1 MCVCVCVCVGLCL
14 GVLGP
19 PTCLLIG
26 HKDLQVFGAGHTHS
40 WGLFQGRG
48 AEQGQQSK
56 EGHQRSLE
64 RWVQLLS
71 LSLLGCTDRCPFPS
85 PPPPTRPPPS
95 PRQAWESRSGMPGE
109 SLRSALMLLSSVQAR
124 SAHCTTGHIERWGGI
139 SREDGKLMSQSN
151 HLFRDWMPLS
161 FIEQRAGGEEEG
173 K

>member
-1 MCVCVCVCVGLCL
+1 MKVLQNKSSWTFKFCMCVCVCVCVCVGLCL

-64 RWVQLLS
+64 RWAQLLS
-71 LSLLGCTDRCPFPS
+71 LSLLGCTDRCPFPPRPKTGVRKQVRDAWGVSQVCLDVAEFS
-85 PPPPTRPPPS
+85 PSSLCSLHNRP
-95 PRQAWESRSGMPGE
+95 RWEMRW
-109 SLRSALMLLSSVQAR
+109 
-124 SAHCTTGHIERWGGI
+124 HIERRWQTNV
-139 SREDGKLMSQSN
+139 SE
-151 HLFRDWMPLS
+151 
-161 FIEQRAGGEEEG
+161 
-173 K
+173 